1 MKNEIQN
8 KKIGVG
14 ILIFGIALLIIAY
27 YTKFQEY
34 RYDDGYVSPLMHDY
48 QVKLFWLYFSYRNIF
63 IFSIVTI
70 SIAIYLII
78 YKEDSEIKDSITNF
92 KERVK
97 IYILNISK
105 NQVPKFIQLVK
116 NNYVGWLW
124 VLLSFLIITIVLS
137 VVVTIVAFIIWY
149 LSFDKS
155 KYGSTSLLESFFIS
169 YSGNFLKVL
178 GFTILLAIIKMIFSK
193 GKKEGVNL
201 EKENSKNYE
210 KPVIKNTLRILFIL
224 FSLTVLISYLKITFF
239 QGGNEISYNGVSFE
253 IPEGWS
259 GKEKLVGEGDVFQVS
274 MKNLNSNF
282 YEGQVVTFANQNL
295 YFSSLS
301 DFDDLKAV
309 YLGEYTF
316 ENIEF
321 YSIKNEMYRE
331 IPAKVLSYSFN
342 YKGDE
347 SKIYGK
353 IYQFNYKNRFF
364 RIDQKMDKINDIDF
378 LTIESSFKVKD

>member
-34 RYDDGYVSPLMHDY
+34 RYNDGYVSPLMHDY
-48 QVKLFWLYFSYRNIF
+48 QVKLFWFYFSYRNIF

-78 YKEDSEIKDSITNF
+78 YKEDSEIKYSITNF

-97 IYILNISK
+97 IYFLNISK

-124 VLLSFLIITIVLS
+124 VLLSFLIIIIVLS
-137 VVVTIVAFIIWY
+137 VIVTIVAFIIWY

-193 GKKEGVNL
+193 GKKESVNL
-201 EKENSKNYE
+201 DKENSKNYE
-210 KPVIKNTLRILFIL
+210 KPVIKNTLRILFVL
-224 FSLTVLISYLKITFF
+224 FALTVLISYLKITFF

-253 IPEGWS
+253 IPKGWS

-353 IYQFNYKNRFF
+353 IYQFNQKN
-364 RIDQKMDKINDIDF
+364 
-378 LTIESSFKVKD
+378 SSRLCLGV